1 MILSLPGLYLFL
13 LGLAMGISLLTITS
27 YRHVSPRWLKWLLI
41 ASGLFVISRYVTM
54 ALFTSPQAA
63 QSVWPLRHC
72 WYATSVG

>member
-13 LGLAMGISLLTITS
+13 LGLDMGISLLTITS

-63 QSVWPLRHC
+63 QSFWPLRHC